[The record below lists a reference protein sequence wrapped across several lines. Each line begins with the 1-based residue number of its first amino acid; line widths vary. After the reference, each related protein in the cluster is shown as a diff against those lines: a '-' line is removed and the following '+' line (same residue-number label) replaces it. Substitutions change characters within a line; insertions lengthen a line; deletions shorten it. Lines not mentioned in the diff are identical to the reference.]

1 MTTPNNTAAAAAAA
15 EKVVPFVSKPRS
27 LSVFLELAPVLST
40 APSDAPS
47 RATSARPVL
56 TAEVPASAI
65 DMTTPAE
72 ASEQPNKDRRSSSVS
87 STSSAR
93 PRFLKL
99 GPVHFGGDPMESDF
113 VDVEDA

>member
-1 MTTPNNTAAAAAAA
+1 MTTPNNTATAAAAGAA

-40 APSDAPS
+40 SPSGASPQAIS
-47 RATSARPVL
+47 TRL
-56 TAEVPASAI
+56 TAEAPASAI
-65 DMTTPAE
+65 DMSTSAE

-99 GPVHFGGDPMESDF
+99 GPVHFGGDPLESDF